1 MERHVGQDRGKEAQ
15 SFHAPFR
22 AGYPPKSPHAH
33 QEVPWTSVFWIF
45 TEASFHKHDWLSHLP
60 LVLEFNLQPS
70 LFTGQGVG
78 LKAPTP
84 LILWFLP
91 PSKDLPPPLPWN
103 PIPSLGVVQKSLTNH
118 KQHFYCSYH
127 IVNSKGLRNSVSK
140 TGQRSNMYFL
150 IINHNKTDTVPTIC
164 PLHMEITKFCRN
176 TQAFWKTREKSSK
189 TFQRAT
195 PEETR
200 DSQYLTG
207 GVSSCS
213 CLLLPF
219 DWLVGD
225 PKRHLCCL
233 CPGNHQPSCE

>member
-1 MERHVGQDRGKEAQ
+1 MHFPGASTHWEEGKAQ

-91 PSKDLPPPLPWN
+91 STKDLPPPVPWN

-140 TGQRSNMYFL
+140 TGQRSNMYFF
-150 IINHNKTDTVPTIC
+150 NYK
-164 PLHMEITKFCRN
+164 
-176 TQAFWKTREKSSK
+176 
-189 TFQRAT
+189 
-195 PEETR
+195 
-200 DSQYLTG
+200 SQYDRYCTHYMPT
-207 GVSSCS
+207 SY
-213 CLLLPF
+213 
-219 DWLVGD
+219 
-225 PKRHLCCL
+225 
-233 CPGNHQPSCE
+233 GNN